1 MVYGKS
7 PRHRSS
13 VLRSTSYLRL
23 PTSPTD
29 LVRGRVLLHACS
41 SRRTEVDAFRTA
53 WIAARRAAYAHVARA
68 NIVWFP
74 PRPRPTNHH
83 VDGSAF
89 SSPTLPFFL
98 PFLFFWEG
106 GGFCSCVPNLYTIG
120 TRVGKVMFGV
130 KGAMKG
136 RHQRWESNKRRFVP
150 IQCHPIDRSSCKKR
164 DSRAHWNR
172 KEWRLCHYI
181 ERIQIQLKGWE
192 KGTKAKWRASGTNNA
207 VNVICSTSTSKGIQ
221 REKNERLLL
230 CSMHKFGRDQ
240 KSTTNG
246 SVAKHAF
253 ELNTS
258 IVALLLSM

>member
-29 LVRGRVLLHACS
+29 LVRGRFLLHACF

-89 SSPTLPFFL
+89 SPQPSVFF
-98 PFLFFWEG
+98 FFFFIFFW
-106 GGFCSCVPNLYTIG
+106 GGFYSCVLNLWTDG
-120 TRVGKVMFGV
+120 TRVWKVVFCVGV
-130 KGAMKG
+130 EMTG
-136 RHQRWESNKRRFVP
+136 RHERWEINKRRFVP
-150 IQCHPIDRSSCKKR
+150 IQCMQSMGSHARNETPEHIGIEKSGGFATASRGSS
-164 DSRAHWNR
+164 SNGHWRR
-172 KEWRLCHYI
+172 KEPKQNG
-181 ERIQIQLKGWE
+181 EE
-192 KGTKAKWRASGTNNA
+192 VEGTSP
-207 VNVICSTSTSKGIQ
+207 ST
-221 REKNERLLL
+221 
-230 CSMHKFGRDQ
+230 
-240 KSTTNG
+240 
-246 SVAKHAF
+246 
-253 ELNTS
+253 
-258 IVALLLSM
+258 

>member
-7 PRHRSS
+7 PRQRSS

-29 LVRGRVLLHACS
+29 LVRGRFLLHACF

-89 SSPTLPFFL
+89 SPEPSVFFFFFFYFFL
-98 PFLFFWEG
+98 GRFLFVRSQPLDGWDEGLEG
-106 GGFCSCVPNLYTIG
+106 GVWCQGG
-120 TRVGKVMFGV
+120 DDGKTP
-130 KGAMKG
+130 AMGKQQAPF
-136 RHQRWESNKRRFVP
+136 RS
-150 IQCHPIDRSSCKKR
+150 HPMHAIDGISCKKR

-172 KEWRLCHYI
+172 KEWRLCHGI
-181 ERIQIQLKGWE
+181 SRIQFQWTLEE
-192 KGTKAKWRASGTNNA
+192 KGTKAKWRGGGRDIA

-230 CSMHKFGRDQ
+230 CSMHEFGRDH

-246 SVAKHAF
+246 SLEKHALEF
-253 ELNTS
+253 DTLIVTS
-258 IVALLLSM
+258 LLSM